1 MILYTPKNKRQPVDL
16 VVLIRDGNRTII
28 EYRSVYIGKKRVEMS
43 PFMFYGFCEN
53 TLSTRLESS
62 RVEYQLPPQ
71 QIIDGDLFDMEPKAI
86 IFISYTDD
94 GKISGLFL
102 SNTTNEGGIYTG
114 TSVENVI
121 KQILFEKT
129 EQVSNIDVPTRI
141 EMMNKW
147 LKQFS
152 DTVPIFIDTSLKET
166 QALSLAGNPDMIPM
180 YMDVYEVSLLRQML
194 ADESNIVYFDL
205 SKSAPGRKKYH
216 LESHN
221 LKKNISKYYSE
232 LCEVQ
237 QEIYKWVL
245 RLNSEK
251 QNQ

>member
-1 MILYTPKNKRQPVDL
+1 MILYTPKEKRRPVDL
-16 VVLIRDGNRTII
+16 AVLIYEGYRTDI
-28 EYRSVYIGKKRVEMS
+28 ECRSVYIGIERNKIE
-43 PFMFYGFCEN
+43 PFSFYDFGED
-53 TLSTRLESS
+53 TLSTRIESS

-86 IFISYTDD
+86 ILISRTKD
-94 GKISGLFL
+94 GKMSGLFL
-102 SNTTNEGGIYTG
+102 SNTTNEGKVYTG

-129 EQVSNIDVPTRI
+129 EQVSNISIPARI

-147 LKQFS
+147 LEWFS
-152 DTVPIFIDTSLKET
+152 DTIPVFVDTSLKK
-166 QALSLAGNPDMIPM
+166 AHASSLANNPGMEPL
-180 YMDVYEVSLLRQML
+180 YMDIYEVSLLRQML
-194 ADESNIVYFDL
+194 ADETNIVYFDV
-205 SKSAPGRKKYH
+205 SKSAPGKKKYH

-221 LKKNISKYYSE
+221 LKKDISKYYNE
-232 LCEVQ
+232 LWEVQ

-245 RLNSEK
+245 QLNSEK